1 MTNILKAYE
10 DRYDYTVNGKPFDEG
25 FEDLIVDLSMN
36 SDYSQTIYLNTET
49 GDIDAMASCDFGSMA
64 DTYYGINVGILDW
77 NVDSGCTR
85 MFDAF
90 DAYELEGFLTKE
102 ELENLKKEFE
112 EEKGYSEDWYEDK
125 EEFYRD
131 YATDY
136 VEFLLNAENES
147 IDKGVE
153 DFAKDDVGFYKEQFD
168 QAYAELL
175 ED

>member
-168 QAYAELL
+168 QAYAELV